1 MSIDKLSEFDVK
13 CELSFN
19 SVNEM
24 MQSYLQ
30 PTPSALAE
38 RYHFRQ
44 RRQNVGEN
52 ISLYVAEL
60 KKLAKLCKF
69 GGNLNENLRDEFI
82 CGLRSDIIRQRLFAE
97 DDTVTFSP
105 AFELATSLEAAER
118 DAAVVE
124 AMMTISTGARET
136 GSINVIT
143 QSHWRGRSSGDTN
156 RSAGLASNRGYEASG
171 GTNCEACGARNHN
184 VTSCRFREYV

>member
-1 MSIDKLSEFDVK
+1 MSIGKLSEFDVK
-13 CELSFN
+13 CGAWSSYIDRLKYVLQTELSFN

-24 MQSYLQ
+24 MQSHLQ

-38 RYHFRQ
+38 RYRFRQ

-60 KKLAKLCKF
+60 KKLAKHCKF
-69 GGNLNENLRDEFI
+69 GGNLNENLRDSISF

-97 DDTVTFSP
+97 DDTVTFTS
-105 AFELATSLEAAER
+105 AFKLATSLEAAER

-124 AMMTISTGARET
+124 APTTSTGAR
-136 GSINVIT
+136 
-143 QSHWRGRSSGDTN
+143 RN
-156 RSAGLASNRGYEASG
+156 RLD
-171 GTNCEACGARNHN
+171 
-184 VTSCRFREYV
+184 